1 MLHVGGAAGKMISQ
15 VCILGLIVIAAV
27 VAFGLMKRRNMWK
40 WIIAYWLLLTVKNII
55 DFVGGVTN
63 L

>member
-1 MLHVGGAAGKMISQ
+1 MISQ
-15 VCILGLIVIAAV
+15 FCVLGLIVIAAV
-27 VAFGLMKRRNMWK
+27 AAFGLMKRRNMWK

-55 DFVGGVTN
+55 DFVGGITN

>member
-1 MLHVGGAAGKMISQ
+1 MISQ
-15 VCILGLIVIAAV
+15 FCILGLMLIASLVAV
-27 VAFGLMKRRNMWK
+27 GLMKRRNMWK
-40 WIIAYWLLLTVKNII
+40 WIIAYWALLTIKNII

>member
-1 MLHVGGAAGKMISQ
+1 MISQ
-15 VCILGLIVIAAV
+15 FCILGLIVIATV

-40 WIIAYWLLLTVKNII
+40 WIIAYWVLLTIKNVI
-55 DFVGGVTN
+55 DFIGGITK

>member
-1 MLHVGGAAGKMISQ
+1 MLYVGGAAGKMISQ
-15 VCILGLIVIAAV
+15 LCIFGLMLIASV
-27 VAFGLMKRRNMWK
+27 VAVGLMKRRNMWK

-55 DFVGGVTN
+55 DFVGGITN

>member
-1 MLHVGGAAGKMISQ
+1 MNFLLSQ
-15 VCILGLIVIAAV
+15 SCILGLMLIAAV

-40 WIIAYWLLLTVKNII
+40 WIIAYWVLLTAKNII
-55 DFVGGVTN
+55 DFVGGITN